1 MARLVG
7 RLADRGT
14 VAAALGRLEA
24 AASDFD
30 ALNLDALTEA
40 DVLAVAERL
49 EAMTRSHAVTD
60 HRVMGRLARL
70 SPREFGAKS
79 VVELLATRL
88 RISRRAV
95 HTRLRAAALLSPQ
108 LTVTGPALPPKLP
121 ATAAG
126 VADGRI
132 SGEHVTVIADFM
144 ARLPQRVDPELRAE
158 VEAELAGYATDA
170 TPEDL
175 RTLALRLASMIDT
188 DGPLD
193 DEDRAR
199 RRGIVIGPQGVDG
212 MSKLTG
218 WVTPQWRATVEVIC
232 AKLGAPGMCDPT
244 PKDPCVEGT
253 PSAEQIDGDKRS
265 VEQRTHDALLA
276 AARAVLASGSLG
288 KLNGLP
294 ATIVITTTL
303 QDLTDATGVG
313 ITAGGTV
320 LPMSDVI
327 REAREAYHYLT
338 VFDRHTNIPLYLGR
352 TRRTASP
359 GQRIV
364 LYARD
369 LGCTFPTCTTP
380 GYRCEIH
387 HCDPWRG
394 VGQTNVD
401 AMAQTCPGHH
411 RMTEGHPNTRWTVR
425 LRKDG
430 LVEWV
435 PPPKLDTD
443 GPRINNYHHP
453 GRLLTRHRN
462 RPRTTG
468 TLRS

>member
-1 MARLVG
+1 MVG

-443 GPRINNYHHP
+443 GPRVNNYHHP
-453 GRLLTRHRN
+453 VRLLTRYHH